1 MTELAGKIAFITGGA
16 SGIGL
21 GIAHA
26 AAKAGMRIAIAD
38 IRQDNLDKALTT
50 FDPGSEVRGYL
61 LDVTDRP
68 AYVALADSIE
78 QEFGP
83 VWMLVNNAGI
93 GIAGP
98 AHLATW
104 ADWDWMMN
112 VNLGG
117 VINGVKIFV
126 PRMLERKQGHIVST
140 ASMSGLLP
148 HPGTIIYTT
157 AKAGVIGM
165 MESLRSELE
174 PHGIGVSAFCPGP
187 VQSDIA
193 SSGET
198 RPPEYGETGYAE
210 SDKRRQQGGNLQH
223 LFKPADEV
231 GERVIE
237 GVRNNELFLLTH
249 SEFAA
254 GVKARAEAI
263 VAAVPTI
270 PENAELKATYG
281 MLIWNPIHAAERDR
295 QKKLKRRK
303 GRK

>member
-1 MTELAGKIAFITGGA
+1 MTDLSGKVAFITGGA

-26 AAKAGMRIAIAD
+26 AANAGMIVAIAD
-38 IRQDNLDKALTT
+38 IRQENIDKALPT
-50 FDPGSEVRGYL
+50 FAEGQSVRGYV
-61 LDVTDRP
+61 LDVTDRA
-68 AYVALADSIE
+68 AYEALADRVE
-78 QEFGP
+78 ADLGP
-83 VWMLVNNAGI
+83 VWLLVNNAGI
-93 GIAGP
+93 GVAGP

-126 PRMLERKQGHIVST
+126 PRLLERKTGHILST

-148 HPGTIIYTT
+148 HPGTIMYTT

-165 MESLRSELE
+165 MESLASELG
-174 PHGIGVSAFCPGP
+174 PQGIGVSAFCPGP

-193 SSGET
+193 NSAST
-198 RPPEYGETGYAE
+198 RPSEYGETGYAE
-210 SDKRRQQGGNLQH
+210 SDKRRQAHGSVMH

-237 GVRNNELFLLTH
+237 GVRNNELYLLTH
-249 SEFAA
+249 SEFAE

-263 VAAVPTI
+263 VASVPTI
-270 PENAELKATYG
+270 PEDPAMKERFG
-281 MLIWNPIHAAERDR
+281 MLIWNPIHAEERDR
-295 QKKLKRRK
+295 QNALK
-303 GRK
+303 GRA